1 MGGLCAAVARAA
13 RLGMTS
19 SEYWRSGLVKAG
31 VLLLVFGT
39 GPLLFIIVA
48 AAIGLWPDPN
58 PNPVGPGL
66 LAGLTFWPGLICL
79 IVGITRVRRDKHS
92 AV

>member
-1 MGGLCAAVARAA
+1 MGGLRSAVARTAG
-13 RLGMTS
+13 LGMTS
-19 SEYWRSGLVKAG
+19 SEYWRSGLFKAG

-79 IVGITRVRRDKHS
+79 IVGISRVRRDNKG
-92 AV
+92 AI

>member
-1 MGGLCAAVARAA
+1 MGGLRPAVARTAG
-13 RLGMTS
+13 LGMTS
-19 SEYWRSGLVKAG
+19 REYWWSGLVKSG

-66 LAGLTFWPGLICL
+66 LAGLTLWPGLICL
-79 IVGITRVRRDKHS
+79 IVGVSRVRRDNKG
-92 AV
+92 AI